1 MENKTNIIDFLKRFF
16 SFKNVK
22 FLIIAYILFHF
33 LCLLFVNG
41 ETITIKFSVKKI
53 FTTKKQNSLVSI
65 KKDKADQHYKPK
77 LK

>member
-33 LCLLFVNG
+33 LCLLFMNG

-53 FTTKKQNSLVSI
+53 FMSKKQIPVLHI
-65 KKDKADQHYKPK
+65 KKDKAKQHYKPK